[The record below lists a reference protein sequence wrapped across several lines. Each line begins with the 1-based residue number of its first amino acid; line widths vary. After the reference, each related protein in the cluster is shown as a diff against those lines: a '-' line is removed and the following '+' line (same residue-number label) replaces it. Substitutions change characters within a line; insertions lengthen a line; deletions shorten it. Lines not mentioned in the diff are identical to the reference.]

1 MLRSRVVRL
10 SLEYPEELGGG
21 CGSGGTH
28 TNDLSCNV
36 ARSRAHQSINLSIN
50 PSINQYT
57 LAAPL
62 VLEMELL
69 NPNPRVY
76 EIEDDDAFKRSRAER
91 GLSALAFAALDEG
104 DAVEPVDAFEVFD
117 ILYQVAWLS

>member
-1 MLRSRVVRL
+1 
-10 SLEYPEELGGG
+10 
-21 CGSGGTH
+21 
-28 TNDLSCNV
+28 
-36 ARSRAHQSINLSIN
+36 
-50 PSINQYT
+50 
-57 LAAPL
+57 
-62 VLEMELL
+62 MELL